1 MAKYTID
8 TKLGEKDKV
17 YGTTTVGER
26 GQIVIPVE
34 ARKELDL
41 KPGDH
46 LIVMGKLGKALGIFK
61 LEHLQEIISI
71 IMNNITADE
80 HTARDI
86 QKQIQQLFGPFSQSK
101 PTKHKK

>member
-26 GQIVIPVE
+26 GQVVIPVE
-34 ARKELDL
+34 ARKDLNL

-46 LIVMGKLGKALGIFK
+46 LIVMGKLGKALGLFK
-61 LEHLQEIISI
+61 VEHLQEIIST
-71 IMNNITADE
+71 IMDNITAE
-80 HTARDI
+80 EGVTKDI
-86 QKQIQQLFGPFSQSK
+86 QRQIEQLFGPIAQSK
-101 PTKHKK
+101 LFKHKK

>member
-1 MAKYTID
+1 MGKYTID

-46 LIVMGKLGKALGIFK
+46 LIVMGKLGKALGLFK
-61 LEHLQEIISI
+61 VEHLQEMIST
-71 IMNNITADE
+71 IMNNITAE
-80 HTARDI
+80 EGVQKDI
-86 QKQIQQLFGPFSQSK
+86 QQQIHKLFGSFSQSK